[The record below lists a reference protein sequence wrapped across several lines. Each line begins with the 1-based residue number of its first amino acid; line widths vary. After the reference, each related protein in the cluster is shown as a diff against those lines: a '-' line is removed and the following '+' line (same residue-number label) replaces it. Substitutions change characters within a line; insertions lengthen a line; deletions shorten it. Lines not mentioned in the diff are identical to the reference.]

1 MVIKMNP
8 IIDFNRIDIKAIAR
22 TRMMCDRLIEGLMQ
36 YTISEDAC
44 ITCADNGEIFVTEK
58 ELFAMYD
65 VLLRME
71 RIMDE
76 APLSYD
82 EGVYEKKALAV
93 VFEG

>member
-8 IIDFNRIDIKAIAR
+8 IIDFNRIDARAITR
-22 TRMMCDRLIEGLMQ
+22 TRMMCDRLIEGFMQ
-36 YTISEDAC
+36 FTMTKDAC

-65 VLLRME
+65 ILQRME
-71 RIMDE
+71 RIIDE
-76 APLSYD
+76 APLNYD